1 MYVDDII
8 VTGNDRVE
16 IERIKKKLACDFEKK
31 ELGNL
36 RYFLKMEV
44 ARNKNGISI
53 SQRKYVL
60 NLLKETEMMGCIP
73 VDTLMDANVKLNNK
87 DDD

>member
-16 IERIKKKLACDFEKK
+16 IERIKKKLACDFEMKD
-31 ELGNL
+31 LGNL
-36 RYFLKMEV
+36 RYFLKREV

-53 SQRKYVL
+53 SQ
-60 NLLKETEMMGCIP
+60 
-73 VDTLMDANVKLNNK
+73 
-87 DDD
+87 